1 MAEKMIRVYDTRTNE
16 KLTQRVPAV
25 WLRLFPH
32 LSETPKS
39 KARPV
44 PAPFKNEEN

>member
-1 MAEKMIRVYDTRTNE
+1 MAEKMIHVYDTRTNQ
-16 KLTQRVPAV
+16 KLAQRVPAV

-44 PAPFKNEEN
+44 PAPFTNEEN